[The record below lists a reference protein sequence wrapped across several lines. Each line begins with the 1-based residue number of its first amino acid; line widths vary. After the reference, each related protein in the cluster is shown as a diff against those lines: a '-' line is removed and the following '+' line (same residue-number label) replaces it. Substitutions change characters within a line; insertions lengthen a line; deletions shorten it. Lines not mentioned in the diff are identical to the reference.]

1 VPAALVAQIVA
12 RAFSRSQ
19 LNGARSRQASVGR
32 SAKAFA
38 LIRRLVLRPSGVCI
52 AILGSAIVLAAMQ
65 DKFPD
70 GPGKAEVLKTC
81 GGCHDAE
88 IVLANL
94 KTPGEWGETLQ
105 NMAQQGAEATPAEWG
120 LIEKYLD
127 LNFALIA
134 INKAPA
140 EELQL
145 TMDVSR
151 EVADAVVTYRRDNGS
166 FKSVDDVKKVAGIDA
181 AKVDARK
188 SRFVF

>member
-1 VPAALVAQIVA
+1 MNERMFATLAVFAVIVVAASTA
-12 RAFSRSQ
+12 
-19 LNGARSRQASVGR
+19 
-32 SAKAFA
+32 
-38 LIRRLVLRPSGVCI
+38 
-52 AILGSAIVLAAMQ
+52 AIQ

-70 GPGKAEVLKTC
+70 GPGKAEVMKVC
-81 GGCHDAE
+81 SGCHDAE

-94 KTPGEWGETLQ
+94 KTPGEWAETLQ
-105 NMAQQGAEATPAEWG
+105 NMAQQGAEATPAEWT

-127 LNFALIA
+127 LNFALIMV
-134 INKAPA
+134 NKAAA

-145 TMDVSR
+145 TMDVTP
-151 EVADAVVTYRRDNGS
+151 EVAAAVVKYRSENGS